1 MTELELEAGFYF
13 LPKGMLPSVVVCLE
27 MTERPAPREVPAPEG
42 VTLRLVEHPE
52 LGWYRALFAKVGEPW
67 LWYGRRLLSDEQLA
81 AVIHDPG
88 VEVRVVELDG
98 SSEGLLELD
107 FRKPGEVELVYF
119 GLTDA
124 LIGSRAGRWLMEQ
137 AITLAFRQPIR
148 RFWVHTCNYDHRSAL
163 AFYRRSGFV
172 PYRFALDLDPDP
184 RLTGHLPMDAAPQ
197 APVIP

>member
-1 MTELELEAGFYF
+1 MTELELEPGFYF

-42 VTLRLVEHPE
+42 VNLRHVERPE
-52 LGWYRALFAKVGEPW
+52 LDWYRALFGKVGEPW

-81 AVIHDPG
+81 AVIHDPL
-88 VEVRVVELDG
+88 VEVRAVELDG
-98 SSEGLLELD
+98 SPEGLLELD

-163 AFYRRSGFV
+163 DFYRRSGFV

>member
-1 MTELELEAGFYF
+1 MTELELEPGFYL

-42 VTLRLVEHPE
+42 LTLRHVERPE

-88 VEVRVVELDG
+88 VEVRVVELAG
-98 SSEGLLELD
+98 SPEGLLELD

-163 AFYRRSGFV
+163 DFYRRSGFV